1 MERSMSEAKFDDA
14 VKHAGE
20 TINSAGKSAGA
31 AAERAADEA
40 IPMFTDAARMAGDA
54 VRSAGKRASALF
66 TDLSEG
72 VPEAREQV
80 VTRVQAQPLTAV
92 LLAAGVGMLAG
103 MLLLRR

>member
-1 MERSMSEAKFDDA
+1 
-14 VKHAGE
+14 
-20 TINSAGKSAGA
+20 
-31 AAERAADEA
+31 
-40 IPMFTDAARMAGDA
+40 
-54 VRSAGKRASALF
+54 
-66 TDLSEG
+66 LSEG